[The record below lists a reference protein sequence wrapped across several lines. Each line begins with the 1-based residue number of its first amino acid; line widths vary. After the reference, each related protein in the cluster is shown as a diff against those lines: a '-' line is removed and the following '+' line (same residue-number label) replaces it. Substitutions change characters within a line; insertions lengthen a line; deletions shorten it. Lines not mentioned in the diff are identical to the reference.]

1 MLVQLSDALQAVVA
15 AILFGERVGLAA
27 RDGTGTLRVGDD
39 TARLTG
45 GARRLLAEAREVVA
59 TVEPDA
65 HGLYRDYHIDSE
77 VAEHL
82 WRTRREA

>member
-15 AILFGERVGLAA
+15 AILFGERVGLATK
-27 RDGTGTLRVGDD
+27 DCTGTLRVGDD
-39 TARLTG
+39 TVRLTG

-59 TVEPDA
+59 ALEPDA
-65 HGLYRDYHIDSE
+65 HGACRDYHVDGE